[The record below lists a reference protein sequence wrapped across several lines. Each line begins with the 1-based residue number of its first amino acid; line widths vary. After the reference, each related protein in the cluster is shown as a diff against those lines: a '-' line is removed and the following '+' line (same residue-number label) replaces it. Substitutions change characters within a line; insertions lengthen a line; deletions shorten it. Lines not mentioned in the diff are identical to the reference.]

1 MKNKENNKIVF
12 LGTGS
17 SDGIPRVSCLT
28 KTNDICETCVSSIK
42 PNSLNR
48 RRNTSLLIQN
58 TFHNEIHNTVIDIGK
73 TFWEGAIQLFPKHN
87 VRKLD
92 GVIITH
98 SHADAVGGLDHLR
111 DWTNWI
117 QDQVKIF
124 IRKEDLE
131 RVKKMFFYIFDN
143 NPPSRYAIPQLN
155 FELIDKNSLFSIN
168 SISYKPIPVFHGNN
182 YISFGYKFLN
192 IAYIPDISGIPK
204 ESEKLFEDLDILIID
219 ALRPQGSH
227 RSHFTLEQSLKVVR
241 KYKPKKTFL
250 TDITCNIEHH
260 RINEYLQNF
269 NLDVELA
276 YDGLS
281 IEV

>member
-1 MKNKENNKIVF
+1 MKANNKIVF

-58 TFHNEIHNTVIDIGK
+58 YFQNKIHNTVIDIGK
-73 TFWEGAIQLFPKHN
+73 TFWEGAIQWFPKHN

-98 SHADAVGGLDHLR
+98 SHADAVGGFDHLR

-124 IRKEDLE
+124 IRKDDLE
-131 RVKKMFFYIFDN
+131 MVKKMFFYIFDN
-143 NPPSRYAIPQLN
+143 NPPSKYAIPQLD
-155 FELIDKNSLFSIN
+155 FELIDKNN
-168 SISYKPIPVFHGNN
+168 SFTISNISYEPIPVFHGNN
-182 YISFGYKFLN
+182 YITFGYKFWN
-192 IAYIPDISGIPK
+192 IAYIPDISGIPE
-204 ESEKLFEDLDILIID
+204 ESEKLFKNLDILIID
-219 ALRPQGSH
+219 ALRPQGFH
-227 RSHFTLEQSLKVVR
+227 RSHFTLEQSLEVVR

-250 TDITCNIEHH
+250 TDITCNIEHQKL
-260 RINEYLQNF
+260 NSYLKKL
-269 NLDVELA
+269 NLNVELA